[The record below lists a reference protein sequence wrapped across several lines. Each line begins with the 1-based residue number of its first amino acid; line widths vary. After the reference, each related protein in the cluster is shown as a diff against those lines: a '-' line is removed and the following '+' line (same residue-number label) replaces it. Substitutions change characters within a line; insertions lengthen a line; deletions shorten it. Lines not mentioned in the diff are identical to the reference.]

1 MSAKMYTI
9 LYMYLQATSF
19 NLIFPDLS
27 DPSINL
33 SLQLLASAHNCIRS
47 NIIALTIHKLIIE
60 NETKAAILNGS
71 SLANYVS
78 LKSPKRRLIQWLQ
91 FKWSK
96 NSSIFNWLVFLLICL
111 CQNLRMCFLVL
122 SHQHKQL
129 KYSRLQ

>member
-1 MSAKMYTI
+1 MYTI

-78 LKSPKRRLIQWLQ
+78 LKSPTRRLIQLVQ
-91 FKWSK
+91 FK
-96 NSSIFNWLVFLLICL
+96 
-111 CQNLRMCFLVL
+111 
-122 SHQHKQL
+122 
-129 KYSRLQ
+129 